1 VTWRRNRALAAISL
15 ALVVPALTSCGFN
28 YPTDR
33 VYTPGAG
40 VNFGTGSIEVLN
52 AAIVSKGP
60 NAGTFI
66 ASFSNSDQTQQ
77 VSLAGLSGAQGV
89 LDAATINPFPIG
101 ANGLVNLANGGGINV
116 QGTFTPGQFVSVS
129 LKFDNGD
136 TATDQVPVVADQG
149 QWAGLD
155 TSKPASTDTSSANA
169 SPSATPSS

>member
-1 VTWRRNRALAAISL
+1 VNWRRNRTLAAISL
-15 ALVVPALTSCGFN
+15 MVVVPALTSCGFN

-60 NAGTFI
+60 NAGTFV
-66 ASFSNSDQTQQ
+66 ASFSNSDQTHQI
-77 VSLAGLSGAQGV
+77 SLAGLSGAQGV
-89 LDAATINPFPIG
+89 LQDATVNPFPIG

-129 LKFDNGD
+129 LKFDNGQ
-136 TATDQVPVVADQG
+136 TATDDVPVVADEG

-155 TSKPASTDTSSANA
+155 TSKPAPTTAT
-169 SPSATPSS
+169 SPSTTPSS